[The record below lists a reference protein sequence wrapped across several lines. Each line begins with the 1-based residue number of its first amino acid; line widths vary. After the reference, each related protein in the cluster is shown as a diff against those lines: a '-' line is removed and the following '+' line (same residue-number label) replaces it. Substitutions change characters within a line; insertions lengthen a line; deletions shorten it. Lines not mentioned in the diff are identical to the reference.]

1 MSGLR
6 KASVRSEEST
16 FPWPCKTK
24 KGTSHE
30 ALHTEYF
37 GSIPKVAGSELLCDL
52 EMDEM
57 RCNGSNTCDL
67 SIPSYP
73 SHQQQMERRAVFVR
87 AVHLLHAAY
96 K

>member
-6 KASVRSEEST
+6 KALSYGHVRRKRVL
-16 FPWPCKTK
+16 PTK
-24 KGTSHE
+24 PPK

-37 GSIPKVAGSELLCDL
+37 GSIPKVAGSELLSDL